1 SHLWTVDAT
10 PPGGGLADPGQYL
23 RGTIALGASP
33 TDAGAG
39 VQSAD
44 FQLSPADAGTWTT
57 IDVDTSDPFT
67 VSWDT
72 TGEADGPYDLRVVV
86 TDNAGNVTPS
96 AVVED
101 RVVDNT
107 APGATMDDPGAYLR
121 ATVSLTSSTSDA
133 GSGVA
138 SVAYQRSAAG
148 AGAWAPVAASWDTTS
163 VADGLYD
170 LRVVVTDNAGNSTTS
185 ATVGDRRVDNTMPS
199 LSSSGPAD
207 GSTVATA
214 GSLAVVAGED
224 VAGIVNAEL
233 DGAPAPAPTVAGGT
247 VTFTSA
253 FANGPHL
260 LSGELE
266 DLAGNRQPI
275 RVHFT
280 VWSGTTAD
288 YPYVEK
294 NSFAAATSAL
304 RTASDTATLT
314 VPSGAWSGAP
324 AGDWLVV
331 RLDPQ
336 PASGV
341 AGGFQAASE
350 AIDVTAYWALSGSS
364 VTSFALPLELEIDN
378 SLDGVI
384 PATYENG
391 AWRGIEAVPGSGLPA
406 AWSDGFERDGTNVRI
421 LTRHLTQFTLLQD
434 VQAPTVPGGF
444 KGTLAGKS
452 FRLAWSASSDNS
464 GLVSAYRV
472 LANGAVLKTVDG
484 NALSTAMGTFKPG
497 DTRSFQVAAV
507 DEAGN
512 ASAKSYALRAV
523 PKVTKL
529 TLAAARKALT
539 KRGFKVGKVTYKRST
554 TVPTGRAI
562 AAGATGLRRV
572 GTKIT
577 LTVSKGRASSRRPG
591 TSTPVASPPA
601 APPPAPAPA

>member
-1 SHLWTVDAT
+1 
-10 PPGGGLADPGQYL
+10 
-23 RGTIALGASP
+23 
-33 TDAGAG
+33 
-39 VQSAD
+39 
-44 FQLSPADAGTWTT
+44 
-57 IDVDTSDPFT
+57 
-67 VSWDT
+67 
-72 TGEADGPYDLRVVV
+72 
-86 TDNAGNVTPS
+86 
-96 AVVED
+96 
-101 RVVDNT
+101 
-107 APGATMDDPGAYLR
+107 
-121 ATVSLTSSTSDA
+121 
-133 GSGVA
+133 VA
-138 SVAYQRSAAG
+138 SAAYQRSPAG
-148 AGAWAPVAASWDTTS
+148 AGAWTPVASSWDTTA
-163 VADGLYD
+163 VADGPYD

-185 ATVGDRRVDNTMPS
+185 APLADRRVDNTKPS

-207 GSTVATA
+207 GSTIAAA

-224 VAGIVNAEL
+224 VAGIANAEI
-233 DGAPAPAPTVAGGT
+233 DGAPAPVPTVAGDT
-247 VTFTSA
+247 VTYASA
-253 FANGPHL
+253 FANGPHT

-266 DLAGNRQPI
+266 DLAGNRQAI

-280 VWSGTTAD
+280 VWTGPSAD

-294 NSFAAATSAL
+294 NSFAGTTIAL
-304 RTASDTATLT
+304 RMASDTATLT

-336 PASGV
+336 PATGLS
-341 AGGFQAASE
+341 GGFQAASE

-378 SLDGVI
+378 TVDGVI

-391 AWRGIEAVPGSGLPA
+391 AWRGIEAVPGTGLPA

-444 KGTLAGKS
+444 KGTLAGKT

-464 GLVSAYRV
+464 GLISAYRV
-472 LANGAVLKTVDG
+472 HANSAVVKTVDG
-484 NALSTAMGTFKPG
+484 SALQTTMGTFKPT
-497 DTRSFQVAAV
+497 DARSFQVAAV

-512 ASAKSYALRAV
+512 VSAKSYVLRAV

-529 TLAAARKALT
+529 TLAAAKKALT
-539 KRGFKVGKVTYKRST
+539 KRGFKVGKVTYRRSAILK
-554 TVPTGRAI
+554 GRAI

-577 LTVSKGRASSRRPG
+577 LSVSKGGAAARRPV
-591 TSTPVASPPA
+591 TSAPVASPPA
-601 APPPAPAPA
+601 APPSSPAPAPSVAPPPPAAPPAGPAPADGEGEAESSGGGSFALPFDRVRSTSLSELRQELGFGLLVAAFSVAFAAVLRARRPLGQGVGGADQELLWDVRLLRSVGRLLRRLLGR